1 VSIDRDDRWDDD
13 RGRDRDRWDDD
24 GRGRGGRR
32 GGGVRP
38 TGPGVAL
45 LLSGIVSLIVAV
57 LVFVVYVLMLDYFVD
72 FMRQQEKQAAGA
84 QQQQLRDQIRQ
95 IEQNKAQVQ
104 MIYGVVGAVGAVL
117 SVVII
122 LGALGMMKAK
132 NYGLALTASILSLI
146 PVTNCCCFVAT
157 PIGIWALVSLLS
169 PDVKAAFRARP
180 AATEE
185 L

>member
-13 RGRDRDRWDDD
+13 DRGRDGDRSRDD
-24 GRGRGGRR
+24 RR
-32 GGGVRP
+32 GGGIKP
-38 TGPGVAL
+38 TGPGAAL
-45 LLSGIVSLIVAV
+45 LIAGILSLIGAII
-57 LVFVVYVLMLDYFVD
+57 VFVVYVFMLDTAVD

-84 QQQQLRDQIRQ
+84 QKQQLQDQIRT

-104 MIYGVVGAVGAVL
+104 MIYGVIGAVGAVL

-122 LGALGMMKAK
+122 LGAISMMNAK
-132 NYGLALTASILSLI
+132 NYGLALAASILALI
-146 PVTNCCCFVAT
+146 PVTNCCCLVAT
-157 PIGIWALVSLLS
+157 PFGIWALVALMN

-180 AATEE
+180 AVTDE